1 MPTFRQDL
9 ANIPVYTPGR
19 PVADVQRDYG
29 LESVIKLASNEC
41 PYQPFPPVVEAIA
54 AAAAGVNRY
63 PDNRRQEL
71 REAIGA
77 FHGISTGQVWVGGG
91 SNELMYVTALAVG
104 GPGTSAV
111 YAAPSFGLYRIATQL
126 AMAEGIEVPLDADH
140 RHDLDAMADAIRDD
154 TTVVYL
160 CNPNNPTGTHVAADR
175 VSEFIETVP
184 DRVLVV
190 VDEAYHE
197 FAGAPDFA
205 SARPLALK
213 RDNVVVAHTFSKAY
227 GLAGLRAGFFIG
239 DRGTL
244 NQLRSIQL
252 PFSVSTLAQ
261 VAAVEALKHQDLVVE
276 RMADN
281 LAGLKTVLDGLVE
294 RGLEFA
300 DSQANFVW
308 VRPPMAAGN
317 CSDALQ
323 QRGVIVRD
331 VGDAIRVSIGTAE
344 ENERLLAALDAVLN

>member
-1 MPTFRQDL
+1 MPTFRRDL
-9 ANIPVYTPGR
+9 ATIPVYTPGR
-19 PVADVQRDYG
+19 PVADVQREYS

-41 PYQPFPPVVEAIA
+41 PYEPFPPVVKAVA
-54 AAAAGVNRY
+54 AAAPGVNRY

-71 REAIGA
+71 REAIGS
-77 FHGISTGQVWVGGG
+77 FHGISPDQVWVGGG

-111 YAAPSFGLYRIATQL
+111 YAAPTFGLYRIATQL
-126 AMAEGIEVPLDADH
+126 AMAEGIEVPLDPDY
-140 RHDLDAMADAIRDD
+140 RHDLDAMAAAVRDD

-175 VSEFIETVP
+175 VTEFIDAIP

-197 FAGAPDFA
+197 FATAPDFD
-205 SARPLALK
+205 SARPLATE

-227 GLAGLRAGFFIG
+227 GLAGLRAGYFVG
-239 DRGTL
+239 HQRTL
-244 NQLRSIQL
+244 DELKRIQL

-261 VAAVEALKHQDLVVE
+261 VAAIEALQHQDLVAE

-281 LAGLKTVLDGLVE
+281 QAGLKSVLDGLRE
-294 RGLEFA
+294 RGLAHA
-300 DSQANFVW
+300 DSQTNFVW
-308 VRPPMAAGN
+308 VNPPMPAAE
-317 CSDALQ
+317 CAVALQ
-323 QRGVIVRD
+323 QRGVIVRN
-331 VGDAIRVSIGTAE
+331 VGDAIRVSIGTPS
-344 ENERLLAALDAVLN
+344 ENERLLSALDEVLE